1 MIDRAVLTWISK
13 SEEWSASNWPHPD
26 IHKWSWKASLELL
39 KKQFSEVVLYTDSY
53 GSKLFED
60 FNFSDILVSFDSSYP
75 KELWGIAK
83 LETQALQVKPF
94 VHVDGDFYLFNFPD
108 EARKSKVV
116 VQSKEYRIGKAYDN
130 SYKFLRKHNL
140 CEPFMSNLLY
150 NAGFIGGNDVSKLHQ
165 YSTYGC
171 KNAKEALKLL
181 DKKEKAAINHLNFYF
196 EQCEIVRF
204 SSALDTYFLGDAHQF
219 VGASNYSHFINFL
232 RNREPLVSNLNYLK
246 EVETKSGIYIEDV
259 CSDEAI
265 EKMRKEIK
273 KHSIK

>member
-13 SEEWSASNWPHPD
+13 SEEWSKSNWPHSD
-26 IHKWSWKASLELL
+26 IHKWSWKASLALL
-39 KKQFSEVVLYTDSY
+39 KKQFSEVILYTDDY
-53 GSKLFED
+53 GSRLFQD
-60 FNFSDILVSFDSSYP
+60 FSFSNILVSFDSSYP

-83 LETQALQVKPF
+83 LETQALQTKPF

-108 EARKSKVV
+108 EARKAKVV
-116 VQSKEYRIGKAYDN
+116 VQSKEYRMGKDYDN

-140 CEPFMSNLLY
+140 CEPFMSGLLY
-150 NAGFIGGNDVSKLHQ
+150 NAGFIGGNDLDNLHN

-181 DKKEKAAINHLNFYF
+181 DTKEKRAINHLNFYF

-204 SSALDTYFLGDAHQF
+204 SPAIDTYFLGSQHQF
-219 VGASNYSHFINFL
+219 VGSSNYSHFINFL
-232 RNREPLVSNLNYLK
+232 RYGKALANNIDYLK
-246 EVETKSGIYIEDV
+246 QVEKKSGIYIEDT

-265 EKMRKEIK
+265 KAMAKEIAK
-273 KHSIK
+273 EI